1 MKLLSAK
8 YYARSWNGSKL
19 YLLLLNPNLLL
30 LLLSLLANGIIC
42 PFISFNN
49 LLSNYSML
57 STLTG
62 MEDEIVNKMGPCL
75 KGIYTLMEEIDKLA
89 GNFLQV
95 F

>member
-1 MKLLSAK
+1 
-8 YYARSWNGSKL
+8 
-19 YLLLLNPNLLL
+19 
-30 LLLSLLANGIIC
+30 
-42 PFISFNN
+42 
-49 LLSNYSML
+49 ML